1 MALLTGPVR
10 HNRLLITDDVNCSD
24 RDSSK
29 SYSQLDGSLTLKL
42 KRVTILWHNVSV
54 LKFLPSLVVVDV
66 VGMNFDCHPPPMIR
80 Y

>member
-1 MALLTGPVR
+1 MLTV
-10 HNRLLITDDVNCSD
+10 LIGTVQRVTVNWT
-24 RDSSK
+24 
-29 SYSQLDGSLTLKL
+29 GLTLKL
-42 KRVTILWHNVSV
+42 KRVTILWHNVTV